1 MPPRLTP
8 SATILMDNPKKP
20 KRSHHAKLPSGKTK
34 PRRLR
39 PTSGG
44 CPGGDLLNEREA
56 AFVRHYLAD
65 PERIASAA
73 AIKAG
78 YSARSAWQRG
88 SDLLARPLI
97 RDEIRRRTLPTI
109 RKLEITADRVLQ
121 GLAELAFSN
130 MLDFVDIDEITGQ
143 ATIDLRKIDRVSAG
157 AISEIRTEEYSRG
170 TGDDRESGVRTKIKL
185 ANRHPSLV
193 TLAQHLKIIGEDA
206 SDGNVRTVRFII
218 EGAPPA
224 LVDQYAR
231 HSEPLNI
238 TPARETQ
245 P

>member
-1 MPPRLTP
+1 M
-8 SATILMDNPKKP
+8 SDNPKKP
-20 KRSHHAKLPSGKTK
+20 KRSHHATLPSGKRK
-34 PRRLR
+34 AVRRPR
-39 PTSGG
+39 
-44 CPGGDLLNEREA
+44 GDGPDGNDLTEREA
-56 AFVRHYLAD
+56 AFVRYYLAD
-65 PERIASAA
+65 PERIGTNA

-78 YSARSAWQRG
+78 YSARSAWTT
-88 SDLLARPLI
+88 SSNLLVRPRI

-121 GLAELAFSN
+121 GLAEIAFSN
-130 MLDFVDIDEITGQ
+130 MLDFVDIDGETGQ

-218 EGAPPA
+218 EGAPAA

-238 TPARETQ
+238 TPARET
-245 P
+245 